1 MNEEGKR
8 LFPELADPHTSYVI
22 YYEESVF
29 IKNPS
34 DTINSVTFAIM
45 ESDVHEEGN
54 APAGMTNG
62 KPFFVANRYGEGR
75 VFSSIAHQEGT
86 PGMMWMIP
94 RMVRWTLNKP
104 VIPYQQAAVQP
115 ALFNRELLMT
125 SAYLEKKAEYFQILV
140 NGESDQK
147 VAALDWLEAHHSW
160 DAKRW
165 LQRLLYCNSP
175 EVRND
180 IEELFSLLYPLF
192 IKIW

>member
-1 MNEEGKR
+1 
-8 LFPELADPHTSYVI
+8 
-22 YYEESVF
+22 
-29 IKNPS
+29 
-34 DTINSVTFAIM
+34 
-45 ESDVHEEGN
+45 
-54 APAGMTNG
+54 
-62 KPFFVANRYGEGR
+62 
-75 VFSSIAHQEGT
+75 
-86 PGMMWMIP
+86 
-94 RMVRWTLNKP
+94 MVRWTLNKP
-104 VIPYQQAAVQP
+104 IIPYQQAVVQP

-125 SAYLEKKAEYFQILV
+125 STDLEKEAENFQILV

-165 LQRLLYCNSP
+165 LQGLLYCNSP